1 MPEQNDLHQSRIQ
14 AGLELPAEKKIYF
27 NGFAS
32 TIGQGDTSIVLMED
46 NKPVALLHM
55 SHTIAKTLSL
65 KLAEIINTLESKT
78 GRQVLTTDDISAS
91 FSEEQQ

>member
-1 MPEQNDLHQSRIQ
+1 MPEQNDPHQPHIQ

-32 TIGQGDTSIVLMED
+32 AIGQGDTLIVLLED
-46 NKPVALLHM
+46 NNPVALLHA
-55 SHTIAKTLSL
+55 SHTIVKTLSL

-78 GRQVLTTDDISAS
+78 GRPVLTTDEIVAS
-91 FSEEQQ
+91 LSQEQQ